1 MAHEHHHHHGAK
13 NYNRSFAIGI
23 VLNIAFVIIE
33 VSYGVVADSL
43 ALIADAG
50 HNLSD
55 VFSLLLAW
63 GATLLGSKEPT
74 QTRTYGFKKA
84 TILASLI
91 SSVLLIVALISIAY
105 EAYNR
110 FFIQESV
117 NSTIVI
123 IVAAVGVVINALTAS
138 LFFKDQEH
146 DLNIKAAY
154 LHMVVDAAISFG
166 VVLAGV
172 AIIYTGWLWIDPLVS
187 LFIVFIVLFGT
198 WELLIDSVNLTIDAV
213 PKNID
218 MSEVEAYL
226 LNVKNVSGVHD
237 LHVWA
242 ISTNQTAISAH
253 LTTTN
258 DLIDNCLLEELQEEL
273 QHKFSIAH
281 ATIQIEKDCEL
292 NRCSIKD
299 KCI

>member
-1 MAHEHHHHHGAK
+1 MSHEHHHHHEVK
-13 NYNRSFAIGI
+13 SYNRSFAIGI

-33 VSYGVVADSL
+33 ISYGIMADSL

-63 GATLLGSKEPT
+63 GATFLASKKPT

-110 FFIQESV
+110 FFIQETV

-138 LFFKDQEH
+138 LFFKDQAH

-172 AIIYTGWLWIDPLVS
+172 AIIYTGWLWIDPLIS

-213 PKNID
+213 PKDID
-218 MSEVEAYL
+218 IAEVEAYL
-226 LNVKNVSGVHD
+226 LGVKNVSGVHD

-258 DLIDNCLLEELQEEL
+258 DLIDNCLLEKLQEEL